1 MITVN
6 VATRPAGSLVSLF
19 AARQRVVDVVAEIGT
34 MLTRWTLFALAAGGT
49 VGALAAGWLHRG
61 YSRALDAARMRLAG
75 YRATTIT
82 SRFGAL
88 QYAEA
93 GTGVPVL
100 MIHGSG
106 GGFDQGLLFAA
117 PLVELGMRV
126 IAPSRFGYL
135 GSAFPADASSENQ
148 ADAFV
153 DLLDALDVDRI
164 AVIGGSAGA
173 LSAIA
178 FAIRHPDR
186 CSVLIPVVPATYVS
200 GRPSARP
207 WSPGQQHVVEA
218 ALGSD
223 FLFWAAISAMPDMMI
238 GSVLATDPALLAA
251 ASADERNRVQAV
263 LDSILPVSER
273 THGLLNDMRL
283 AGDPQPMPLE
293 RITAPTLAISVED
306 DRYLTADAARHIAAS
321 VPGARLLLY
330 PTGGHVW
337 IGHNAEMFS
346 AIRDF
351 LKETAS

>member
-6 VATRPAGSLVSLF
+6 VATRTAGSLASLS
-19 AARQRVVDVVAEIGT
+19 AARPGVVDAVAEIGT
-34 MLTRWTLFALAAGGT
+34 MLTRRTLFALAAGGA

-61 YSRALDAARMRLAG
+61 YSRALDAARTRIAR

-82 SRFGAL
+82 SRFGPL
-88 QYAEA
+88 EYAEA
-93 GTGVPVL
+93 GTGKPVL

-106 GGFDQGLLFAA
+106 GGCDQGLLFAA
-117 PLVELGMRV
+117 PLLEHGMRV
-126 IAPSRFGYL
+126 ISPSRFGYL
-135 GSAFPADASSENQ
+135 GSAFPADASPENQ

-178 FAIRHPDR
+178 FAIHHPDR
-186 CSVLIPVVPATYVS
+186 CSALIPVVPATYVPD
-200 GRPSARP
+200 RPSARP

-223 FLFWAAISAMPDMMI
+223 FLFWAAISAMPEMMI

-251 ASADERNRVQAV
+251 ASADERSRVQAV

-273 THGLLNDMRL
+273 RHGLLNDMRL

-330 PTGGHVW
+330 STGGHVW
-337 IGHNAEMFS
+337 IGHNAEIFA
-346 AIRDF
+346 AISDF

>member
-1 MITVN
+1 LITVN
-6 VATRPAGSLVSLF
+6 VATRPAGSLVSLS
-19 AARQRVVDVVAEIGT
+19 AARQGVVDGVAEIGT
-34 MLTRWTLFALAAGGT
+34 MLTRRTLFALAAGGT
-49 VGALAAGWLHRG
+49 AAGLAAAWLHRG
-61 YSRALDAARMRLAG
+61 YSQALDAARARIAG
-75 YRATTIT
+75 YRATTIN
-82 SRFGAL
+82 SRFGPL

-106 GGFDQGLLFAA
+106 GGCDQGLLFAA

-126 IAPSRFGYL
+126 ISPSRFGYL
-135 GSAFPADASSENQ
+135 GSAFPADPSSENQ

-178 FAIRHPDR
+178 FAIRHRDR
-186 CSVLIPVVPATYVS
+186 CSALIPVVPATYVPD
-200 GRPSARP
+200 RPSARP

-223 FLFWAAISAMPDMMI
+223 FLFWAAISAMPEMMI

-251 ASADERNRVQAV
+251 ASADERSRVQAI
-263 LDSILPVSER
+263 LDAILPVSER
-273 THGLLNDMRL
+273 AQGLLNDMRL

-337 IGHNAEMFS
+337 IGHNAEMFT
-346 AIRDF
+346 AIRGF

>member
-34 MLTRWTLFALAAGGT
+34 MLTRRTLFALAAGGT

-61 YSRALDAARMRLAG
+61 YSRALDAARTRIAG

-186 CSVLIPVVPATYVS
+186 CTALIPVVPATYVS

-223 FLFWAAISAMPDMMI
+223 FLFWAAISAMRDMMI